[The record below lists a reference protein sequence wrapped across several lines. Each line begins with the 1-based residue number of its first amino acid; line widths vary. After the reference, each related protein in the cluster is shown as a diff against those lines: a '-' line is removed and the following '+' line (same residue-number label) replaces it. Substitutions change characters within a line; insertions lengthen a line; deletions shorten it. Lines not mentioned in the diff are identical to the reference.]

1 MEYNHKGGCMKAPNL
16 KYLDSSTVWNY
27 HSVDLS
33 KLGFNKNSNLNKSLA
48 SLHSTGHKG
57 KVTVVVTCIG
67 WNQHSASFIEIFEGV
82 PNWGTDSFD
91 HEYSHRNAI
100 YKLKDFKKEEV

>member
-1 MEYNHKGGCMKAPNL
+1 MKAPNL
-16 KYLDSSTVWNY
+16 KHLDSSTVWNY

-48 SLHSTGHKG
+48 SLHSNGHKG

-67 WNQHSASFIEIFEGV
+67 RTQHSASSIKIFGGV
-82 PNWGTDSFD
+82 ARTWNNK
-91 HEYSHRNAI
+91 YSHYCAI
-100 YKLKDFKKEEV
+100 YKLKDFRKEEV

>member
-1 MEYNHKGGCMKAPNL
+1 MKAPNL

-48 SLHSTGHKG
+48 ALHSNGHKG

-67 WNQHSASFIEIFEGV
+67 RNQHSASTVGIYKGV
-82 PNWGTDSFD
+82 TAAAGYYYPRLA
-91 HEYSHRNAI
+91 E
-100 YKLKDFKKEEV
+100 YKLKDFRKEEV